1 MPFSLIPHRVVDRYA
16 EITPAYLHEQGVTL
30 LLSDLDFYAGA
41 QVCGPAGPGPAGLD
55 CGAGTGRNHADDRFQ
70 QSLRPSGAGVLR

>member
-30 LLSDLDFYAGA
+30 LLSDLDFTLAPKCVA
-41 QVCGPAGPGPAGLD
+41 RPDQALRDWD